1 MKEIASNERKN
12 QLNIPKTEV
21 IFLLAFFVYM
31 SANTLDLTAAAFGQG
46 NDRLSLINIFTK
58 MARYVAYIL
67 LAFKVICSDIYNRK
81 RIKLFLDV
89 SCVVALS
96 FWGSFNKTIIFYL
109 LIFIAACNVDENH
122 IIKISCAV
130 QSVVLCVCVIGSRIG
145 VIKDYVRQD
154 GGRIRH
160 FLGFS
165 WTTTG
170 AILFVFILLQYIYL
184 KKGKLSIW
192 EDIIALGISLYLY
205 KMTNS
210 RFAFLI
216 SIVTI
221 IIFAIY
227 RLNVN
232 NGRFIQKLKGV
243 FIASPVVVAIFA
255 ILLHAFYN
263 PQNTI
268 YFQLNKLLSG
278 RLALGQNAMSE
289 YGISLFGKDI
299 EWIGFNME
307 ETLRGTYNYV
317 DCSYVKILLDHG
329 ILFLGIVLLAYAYM
343 LKKSIQKKQY
353 YYTWILM
360 IIMIF
365 CITEPRLFDITFNPF
380 IVLTLAGQKSIV
392 DKDVK
397 RGMGDAR
404 EYAKK

>member
-1 MKEIASNERKN
+1 M
-12 QLNIPKTEV
+12 V
-21 IFLLAFFVYM
+21 
-31 SANTLDLTAAAFGQG
+31 
-46 NDRLSLINIFTK
+46 
-58 MARYVAYIL
+58 
-67 LAFKVICSDIYNRK
+67 
-81 RIKLFLDV
+81 
-89 SCVVALS
+89 
-96 FWGSFNKTIIFYL
+96 
-109 LIFIAACNVDENH
+109 
-122 IIKISCAV
+122 
-130 QSVVLCVCVIGSRIG
+130 
-145 VIKDYVRQD
+145 
-154 GGRIRH
+154 
-160 FLGFS
+160 
-165 WTTTG
+165 
-170 AILFVFILLQYIYL
+170 
-184 KKGKLSIW
+184 
-192 EDIIALGISLYLY
+192 
-205 KMTNS
+205 
-210 RFAFLI
+210 
-216 SIVTI
+216 
-221 IIFAIY
+221 
-227 RLNVN
+227 
-232 NGRFIQKLKGV
+232 IQKLKGV
-243 FIASPVVVAIFA
+243 FIASPVVTAIFA

-380 IVLTLAGQKSIV
+380 IVLTLAGQKLIV

-397 RGMGDAR
+397 RGKGDAR
-404 EYAKK
+404 EYAEK